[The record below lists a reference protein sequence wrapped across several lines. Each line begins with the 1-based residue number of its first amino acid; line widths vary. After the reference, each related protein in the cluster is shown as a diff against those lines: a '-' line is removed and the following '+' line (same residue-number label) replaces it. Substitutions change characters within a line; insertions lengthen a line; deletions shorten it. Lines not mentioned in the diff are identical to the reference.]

1 MISSEKINI
10 LHICETSGIGGAETV
25 LYNIVSSLD
34 KSRYNSV
41 VLLYR
46 TGWLYDKLRDIG
58 TKTIVMADYH
68 SWDIRLFLSIR
79 RAVKDEHIHLIHS
92 HLPDANA
99 HSSIVGFFVG
109 VPVITTYHGKIS
121 YSPNIFNITRMKL
134 SIVRRLS
141 SRVVA
146 VSNYLKNA
154 LSQVAGLPPGKIA
167 TIYNGI
173 EMGQYDTSIDIIA
186 KKKQLGLNPD
196 DKIVGITANQRPD
209 KGYEYFV
216 RAAALINAK
225 MPDVKF
231 LLIGEEQADIKARLV
246 KELKNPGFSDK
257 VYFLG
262 FRSDVRE
269 LLRIMDVFVLS
280 SISEGL
286 SIATIEAMAAG
297 IPVIVTRS
305 GGPEEIVID
314 GETGYL
320 VPIKNEREIADK
332 AIELLT
338 HEELRAKISARA
350 KENVRAKFNIENMIS
365 NYDNLYRDVLSSKG

>member
-1 MISSEKINI
+1 MITSGKINI

-25 LYNIVSSLD
+25 LYNIVSNLD
-34 KSRYNSV
+34 KRRYNSV

-46 TGWLYDKLRDIG
+46 AGWLYDRLRDIG
-58 TKTIVMADYH
+58 IKTIVMADYH

-79 RAVKDEHIHLIHS
+79 RAVKDEHIQLIHS

-99 HSSIVGFFVG
+99 HSSLVGFWVG
-109 VPVITTYHGKIS
+109 VPVIVTYHGKIIL
-121 YSPNIFNITRMKL
+121 SPNIFNPARIKL
-134 SIVRRLS
+134 SIVRKFS
-141 SRVVA
+141 SKVVA

-154 LSQVAGLPPGKIA
+154 LSQVAGFSSSRIA

-173 EMGQYDTSIDIIA
+173 EMSQYETPIDKIA
-186 KKKQLGLNPD
+186 KKKQLGLDPD

-216 RAAALINAK
+216 RAAALINAE

-231 LLIGEEQADIKARLV
+231 LLIGEERSDIKAKLV
-246 KELKNPGFSDK
+246 EELKNPNFSNN
-257 VYFLG
+257 VFFLG

-269 LLRIMDVFVLS
+269 LLQIMDVFVLS

-286 SIATIEAMAAG
+286 SIATIEAMASS

-320 VPIKNEREIADK
+320 VPIRNEREIADK

-338 HEELRAKISARA
+338 REELRAKISTRA
-350 KENVRAKFNIENMIS
+350 KECVRAKFNIESMIS
-365 NYDNLYRDVLSSKG
+365 NYDSLYQDVLSLKG